1 CPASREEHIHMS
13 FTRLASDFYDF
24 SSKLTAQEQG
34 ALTGL
39 RAWLE
44 ADVKPVVNDFWDR
57 AEFPHELLPAFHA
70 QPVFG
75 MQWEETKR
83 FENSA
88 VFRGWVALE
97 LARVDAS
104 IATYVGVQNG
114 LA

>member
-1 CPASREEHIHMS
+1 MS
-13 FTRLASDFYDF
+13 FTPLASDFYDF

-75 MQWEETKR
+75 MQWEER
-83 FENSA
+83 SEE
-88 VFRGWVALE
+88 R
-97 LARVDAS
+97 RVGKEWRDGGGVWDA
-104 IATYVGVQNG
+104 AGVGRVEC
-114 LA
+114 